1 MRLSCFA
8 LATVAC
14 CLRLE
19 SSAAFAP
26 NTSRLSKISKVTLIN
41 IRIQERSS
49 LMKMS
54 ETPQNDSSGRAQFDF
69 SDALRPIVFG
79 EELTIPFITGKS
91 IEFENMKN
99 DGIYSWMYPYMNL
112 LGFKS
117 GNTLVGAVAQ
127 EATAEFSAV
136 EMEALRQ
143 KAAEEMANIS
153 DDERA
158 RRGEM
163 SNVCYAASAVYAA
176 VSGILLDDGL
186 FTGHLIRFAI
196 FLPLVT
202 ARGLQI
208 SANRGLWNLAQAG
221 LWDVAGTIEPVEDPN
236 LARAFLE
243 KVNSVNNESTIY
255 PLIAASIWS
264 VLPQVTTSLLAWEGL
279 ILTFLYLVR
288 DKIPRKV

>member
-1 MRLSCFA
+1 
-8 LATVAC
+8 
-14 CLRLE
+14 
-19 SSAAFAP
+19 
-26 NTSRLSKISKVTLIN
+26 
-41 IRIQERSS
+41 
-49 LMKMS
+49 MS